1 MTMIAAVADAV
12 TVQMIMIDVEN
23 IPVEVKDVLQEEVVL
38 IMMITMMMIVVMAV
52 EADKADGLEILVDIQ
67 KLQKEDGKIVE
78 VAMVAAEE
86 IQVEVPMAEVVEVLT
101 MMTIVEAH
109 VVVVEMAVDGLVI
122 MKDIQKHLNAV
133 GKAAVAV
140 MAEGLTVIHRHVVVA
155 ARGMMMMKAV
165 DGLEILKDIQKQQNV
180 AGKTEAVLLQEA
192 VHHETMMMMT
202 EDQAA
207 VVDAVDVA
215 EVADMADGLEIQKV
229 MHAQHPEDGEIAKR
243 RFLLLNKNCPVN
255 RAIFF
260 VIYSYIYEVLLFFL
274 NEKYFSDSA
283 YEYYSIQCIK
293 SIRLRKSFSMDLG

>member
-122 MKDIQKHLNAV
+122 MKDIQKHLNVV

-180 AGKTEAVLLQEA
+180 AGKTEAVLLQEV

-207 VVDAVDVA
+207 VVDAVDVV

>member
-155 ARGMMMMKAV
+155 AKGMMMMKAV
-165 DGLEILKDIQKQQNV
+165 DGLEIRKDIQRQQNV
-180 AGKTEAVLLQEA
+180 AGKTGAVLLQEA

-207 VVDAVDVA
+207 VVDAVDVV